1 MAYTATAYKES
12 DRTAKLRRQAAE
24 HEEKKPVYVSQS
36 APQLEQL
43 SRELQQR
50 EPFAYDPE
58 GDPLYGAYRDLYVRG
73 GRLAMEDTMGK
84 AAALTGGYGSSYG
97 QAAGQ
102 ERYNAWLQGLG
113 EKLPELYGRALDAY
127 TREGEALEGSYK
139 LLSEQEDQEYS
150 RYLDSLEAWMKE
162 RSYLAGQLET
172 QEKQDYSRW
181 AADRDF
187 DYRAMTDQRK
197 WDAEHPAYTNATA
210 GGSGSAVGSGG
221 SAVGSGSSGSS
232 SGGTGSAWNGKSA
245 QEKLAAL
252 EKNLAWVQN
261 SASGQKVKQEQIG
274 QAVTEAVRRGDVT
287 AEQGEA
293 LRKRYSQ
300 PLSETQASP
309 AKQSASSTAKSAAAP
324 ASPAK
329 QPASST
335 AKSTATPVALG
346 EQEPKKKKA
355 SGLPGR

>member
-12 DRTAKLRRQAAE
+12 DRTAQLRRQAAE
-24 HEEKKPVYVSQS
+24 HEGKKPVYVSQS

-58 GDPLYGAYRDLYVRG
+58 GDPLYGSYRDLYVRG

-84 AAALTGGYGSSYG
+84 AASLTGGYGSSYG

-139 LLSEQEDQEYS
+139 LLSEQENQEYS
-150 RYLDSLEAWMKE
+150 RYLDNLEAWMKE

-187 DYRAMTDQRK
+187 DYRAMADQRK
-197 WDAEHPAYTNATA
+197 WDAEHPAYMNASA
-210 GGSGSAVGSGG
+210 GGSGSSGG
-221 SAVGSGSSGSS
+221 STGGSGSSGSG
-232 SGGTGSAWNGKSA
+232 SGGAGSAWNAKSA

-300 PLSETQASP
+300 PLSVAQASP
-309 AKQSASSTAKSAAAP
+309 ANQSASSAGKSAAAP
-324 ASPAK
+324 ASTAK
-329 QPASST
+329 QPVSST
-335 AKSTATPVALG
+335 TKSTATPVALG
-346 EQEPKKKKA
+346 EQEPKKKKN
-355 SGLPGR
+355 SGLPAR